1 MGAMKEPTELETK
14 VIRYLDEIY
23 EDRPDDNYDT
33 AKLLIRIIK
42 HSSEVRNFYT
52 WK

>member
-1 MGAMKEPTELETK
+1 MMEPTELEQK

-23 EDRPDDNYDT
+23 EDHPDANYDA
-33 AKLLIRIIK
+33 AKELIKIIK
-42 HSSEVRNFYT
+42 YSSEVRNFYT